1 MKYLLDSHVII
12 WLAEIADKK
21 LSPKSMEIIHNQ
33 DNQLFV
39 SIVSFWEIALKTN
52 NGKLDLGISLDVF
65 FDKVQKSSIKIT
77 SVEKEYL
84 LRLSALP
91 PIHKDPFD
99 RLMIVTAICET
110 MTLLT
115 ADDNIHKYDVPWVW

>member
-12 WLAEIADKK
+12 WLAESADKK
-21 LSPKSMEIIHNQ
+21 LSPKSMEIIHNA

-52 NGKLDLGISLDVF
+52 NGKLDLGISLDVL
-65 FDKVQKSSIKIT
+65 FDKIQESNIKIT

-115 ADDNIHKYDVPWVW
+115 ADENIHKYDVPWIW